1 MLSPAAL
8 NRQASGKSSAGGDG
22 PLSLSRQSSAA
33 HAPCLSRQQSQFD
46 DLKVAAAPVE
56 SAGMSDGDIHRFL
69 LLVHSGHEAQLWFEY
84 MVSCLLSS
92 ASVDDLSRLNPFVP
106 RARWHQLR
114 DLLAVLLLRANRVG
128 QTNRTLQ
135 LTADTLRLLEKC
147 RADVGGAASAG
158 AAVGSSSPPRALAV
172 RDADASALQL
182 KVDACMVELTAA
194 RAYCVKQ
201 RGGAAAVGAAGDDT
215 APSPPPLSSG
225 GGGGGDAE
233 AAATTSSSSSSRVI
247 DPRFLVFEFLW
258 NLVLRPRQVDL
269 VRECVR
275 TVHGHGSLVKQMI
288 MGAGKTTVVSP
299 LISLIL
305 AQGSFLVVQC
315 VPPALLEM
323 SSRIFRSTFSSVI
336 QKRLYTFACDRSTP
350 GTKATLEKLRSARDH
365 SSIVITTPPA
375 IKSMFLKFVENLT
388 IVTDRSHRKFDDR
401 EIRPETEVW
410 ADVLAL
416 FRDGVCIID
425 EVDLVLHPLR
435 SELNYPIGEKK
446 LLAFTKEHE
455 RWRLPIALIDA
466 ILFAAGHALRGDT
479 SAAFAM
485 PPRLHLAGTV
495 DDTRRVLHAMILAM
509 DDAFATRALQ
519 REPHMVL
526 LRDEWYHHGS
536 GSGGGGGGGG
546 SSGRAASRRR
556 RRRRTTTTT
565 RRWTGRRSGGNAA
578 ATRRPAAASAGAPS
592 SASSPPSPRRRRDPP
607 W

>member
-8 NRQASGKSSAGGDG
+8 NRQASGKSSAGGDA

-135 LTADTLRLLEKC
+135 LTADTLQLLEKC
-147 RADVGGAASAG
+147 RADVGGGVGRRGRGVACRAAG
-158 AAVGSSSPPRALAV
+158 AGRPRRGRVGLAAQGRRV
-172 RDADASALQL
+172 HGGADGGARLARQ
-182 KVDACMVELTAA
+182 AA
-194 RAYCVKQ
+194 R
-201 RGGAAAVGAAGDDT
+201 R
-215 APSPPPLSSG
+215 G
-225 GGGGGDAE
+225 GGGRGGGRRYGAITTTIIIRRRWRRRHGGGRNDA
-233 AAATTSSSSSSRVI
+233 SSSSSVTV
-247 DPRFLVFEFLW
+247 DPRFLAFEFLW
-258 NLVLRPRQVDL
+258 SLQLRARQVDL
-269 VRECVR
+269 VLECVDAALQ
-275 TVHGHGSLVKQMI
+275 GGSIVKQMI
-288 MGAGKTTVVSP
+288 MGAGKTSVVSP

-315 VPPALLEM
+315 VPLALLEM

-495 DDTRRVLHAMILAM
+495 DDTRPPR
-509 DDAFATRALQ
+509 DDPGDGRRLATRALQ

-536 GSGGGGGGGG
+536 GSDGGGG
-546 SSGRAASRRR
+546 SGGGGARGIEEEDEEEDDDDDEAVDGAEERRQC
-556 RRRRTTTTT
+556 
-565 RRWTGRRSGGNAA
+565 GGNAA
-578 ATRRPAAASAGAPS
+578 SGGGVGGAPS
-592 SASSPPSPRRRRDPP
+592 SASPPPSPPP
-607 W
+607 T